1 MNFLP
6 LLLAIFFIFSLRF
19 DPVYCK
25 DENYSESLNK
35 EFRLNGTQIQNAFGS
50 SKEKALN
57 TTVRLIRNH
66 KLIALG
72 TMINPEGFLL
82 TKASSCVGARE
93 AVLANGEVFPLRIRK
108 RFEELDL
115 ALYQLI
121 TEKNDFEFVR
131 WKEKNQ
137 TSEIS
142 WVLSAFTKLEE
153 IRIGLASGKQRPI
166 GREGGVMGVL
176 LGREGKNLGGVEIS
190 EVVPH
195 AAAYRAGLL
204 ALDLIVK
211 VDGRKVSKRDQVIK
225 IVGAKDPGDLINLEI
240 KRGERTKFL
249 KVTLG
254 HKSVTFDLFNR
265 NLQMS
270 GPVSKRKDN
279 FPLILQHDL
288 PLPKEA
294 MGGSLFDLDGNCIGI
309 NIARVDRVTTF
320 SLPAKII
327 KPYIEEWLIQE

>member
-1 MNFLP
+1 MNFFP
-6 LLLAIFFIFSLRF
+6 LFLVIFFVFFQGLEQA
-19 DPVYCK
+19 YCK
-25 DENYSESLNK
+25 EVSPSEPLNK
-35 EFRLNGTQIQNAFGS
+35 EFRLNGTRIQNAFGS
-50 SKEKALN
+50 TKEKALN
-57 TTVRLIRNH
+57 TTVRLIRNN

-72 TMINPEGFLL
+72 TMINPRGFLL

-93 AVLANGEVFPLRIRK
+93 AVLANGEVFPLKIRK

-121 TEKNDFEFVR
+121 SEKEDFEFVK
-131 WKEKNQ
+131 WKDKNQ
-137 TSEIS
+137 NLEIS

-153 IRIGLASGKQRPI
+153 VRVGIASGKQRPI

-176 LGREGKNLGGVEIS
+176 LGREGKNFGGVEIN
-190 EVVPH
+190 EVVPQ

-204 ALDLIVK
+204 ALDIIVK
-211 VDGRKVSKRDQVIK
+211 VDGRKVSKRDHVIK

-240 KRGERTKFL
+240 KRGERTMFL
-249 KVTLG
+249 RVTLG

-294 MGGSLFDLDGNCIGI
+294 MGGSLFDIDGNCVGI

-327 KPYIEEWLIQE
+327 MPYIEEWLSEE